1 MSVDSGVRNGK
12 PGNSTVRDKPG
23 YRAYLATL
31 TGAVALIMEASSM
44 LSQPCARSQAPNSP
58 PSAPAS
64 ARPRSRGSSGLP
76 PRQMNNWCR
85 GRATVPVWAALIGA
99 LLQDESPEA
108 LMITLEEATMIVEAA
123 QSPAR
128 EST

>member
-1 MSVDSGVRNGK
+1 MDT
-12 PGNSTVRDKPG
+12 PEPD
-23 YRAYLATL
+23 YRAYLATP
-31 TGAVALIMEASSM
+31 TGAVAPIMEASSI
-44 LSQPCARSQAPNSP
+44 LRRPCARSLAPTSP
-58 PSAPAS
+58 PAPAS

-99 LLQDESPEA
+99 LLQDQSPEA
-108 LMITLEEATMIVEAA
+108 LMITLVEATIMVEDA

-128 EST
+128 EGT